1 MRRTGSS
8 FSFVGT
14 HILIGVEN
22 GLIQAANQVME
33 ESQVQVPVDTGTLKS
48 SASVEEP
55 VHTAD
60 AISVT
65 LGYAIGDKA
74 SLVNPKSGKTVD
86 QYATEVHE
94 LTDVFHAEPTKAKF
108 LEDPAN
114 EFETALGPVL
124 QEAING
130 SQFAKATGFVADA

>member
-1 MRRTGSS
+1 M
-8 FSFVGT
+8 V
-14 HILIGVEN
+14 
-22 GLIQAANQVME
+22 

-48 SASVEEP
+48 SASIEEP
-55 VHTAD
+55 VHTAG

-74 SLVNPKSGKTVD
+74 SLINPKSGKTVEE
-86 QYATEVHE
+86 YAVDVHE
-94 LTDVFHAEPTKAKF
+94 ITDVFHMEPTKAKF

-124 QEAING
+124 SEAITASRYAG
-130 SQFAKATGFVADA
+130 VTGIETVDTLANQSIPISAE